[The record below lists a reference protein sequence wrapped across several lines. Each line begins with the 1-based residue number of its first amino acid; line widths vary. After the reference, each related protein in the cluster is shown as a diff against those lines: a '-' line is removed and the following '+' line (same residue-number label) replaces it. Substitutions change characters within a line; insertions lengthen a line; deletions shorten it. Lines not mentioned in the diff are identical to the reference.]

1 MLAAGD
7 ELERVK
13 LGGEMAT
20 GAIGADQHARAQCVL
35 RRGKRLTLAQRAA
48 RNYRRERRSVRGRPG
63 GATRPGDDVVPMIVE
78 AREEGTPLGIERG
91 GILFVTSVELGEIGG
106 VGALQERRA
115 EKHVVQ
121 FVSRH

>member
-13 LGGEMAT
+13 LGGEMAA
-20 GAIGADQHARAQCVL
+20 GAVGADQHARAQCVL

-48 RNYRRERRSVRGRPG
+48 RHCRRERRSVRGRPG

-78 AREEGTPLGIERG
+78 AREERAPLGIERG
-91 GILFVTSVELGEIGG
+91 GVLFVTSVELGEIGG